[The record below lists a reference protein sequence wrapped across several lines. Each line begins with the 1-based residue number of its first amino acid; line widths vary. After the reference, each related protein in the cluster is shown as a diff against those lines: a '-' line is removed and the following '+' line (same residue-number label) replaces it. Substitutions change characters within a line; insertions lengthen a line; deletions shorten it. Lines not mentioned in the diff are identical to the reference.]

1 MTCSLDGSCET
12 MLPFSHK
19 TPSGHSFLEGVHGQR
34 AHHLPPS
41 DDSIPL
47 SSSGVCSAP
56 FASPVPNPTDEPN
69 RCSLRQQTPK
79 RPRKPLYLG
88 FFACGRPPQIVCLA
102 WLDFPM
108 PGPPSRQQKPEQN
121 RWHPPRYWSPFT
133 SVERRVRRGFP
144 RSRVESRRFV
154 QNRAHFFPCRTSNSG
169 SGQRKGTI

>member
-1 MTCSLDGSCET
+1 MDSGRIICSQATIRSPS
-12 MLPFSHK
+12 LPLVFVRR
-19 TPSGHSFLEGVHGQR
+19 HSR
-34 AHHLPPS
+34 
-41 DDSIPL
+41 PL
-47 SSSGVCSAP
+47 CQ
-56 FASPVPNPTDEPN
+56 NPTDEPN

-102 WLDFPM
+102 WLDFPV

-133 SVERRVRRGFP
+133 SVERRVRGGFP